1 MNIFNQQPAVKPGDK
16 CVWGGLPS
24 SGRALA
30 VVEAALKYSGLTL
43 IITDT
48 AQQASTQS
56 RALAF
61 FAAQRNLS
69 IFTFPD
75 WETLPY
81 DIFSPHQDIISA
93 RLQTLAKLAKRG
105 PRCSDCTFDDINASY
120 CAY

>member
-48 AQQASTQS
+48 AQQASIQS
-56 RALAF
+56 RALEF
-61 FAAQRNLS
+61 FAEQRTMPQIVLGGQN
-69 IFTFPD
+69 
-75 WETLPY
+75 EM
-81 DIFSPHQDIISA
+81 
-93 RLQTLAKLAKRG
+93 
-105 PRCSDCTFDDINASY
+105 
-120 CAY
+120 